1 MEGWGESKEPILVQ
15 SLLPSGTVTEV
26 EPAGTPKFSPTGNQP
41 LWSEK
46 EAGYEAGYEV
56 VQCAQL
62 DTDTGMKQKTK
73 AEAPHCSPP
82 QIHSVGTSLVSSY
95 PVCHLAEDSKLMENV
110 AGKIQTKAR

>member
-15 SLLPSGTVTEV
+15 SLLPYGTVTEV

-46 EAGYEAGYEV
+46 EAGYEV

-62 DTDTGMKQKTK
+62 DTDTGTKQKTK
-73 AEAPHCSPP
+73 ADAPHCSPP
-82 QIHSVGTSLVSSY
+82 QIHSVGTSLVSSC
-95 PVCHLAEDSKLMENV
+95 PVCHTEDSKLMENV
-110 AGKIQTKAR
+110 AEKIQTKAK